1 MDVIWAF
8 SPRCRPNLDET
19 FFEDVRG
26 FPWSLICR
34 SNGPPTMGWKVV
46 SDALMPTEYAAGRDW
61 LAADFKESFPG
72 DVKKEV
78 LEMELGQDGTP

>member
-1 MDVIWAF
+1 
-8 SPRCRPNLDET
+8 
-19 FFEDVRG
+19 
-26 FPWSLICR
+26 
-34 SNGPPTMGWKVV
+34 MGWKVV

-78 LEMELGQDGTP
+78 LEMELGQDGIP